1 MRLRAAEEESADL
14 RRQAQDLAGRRSEIE
29 RQRDSFR
36 RQGHDG
42 PLGQG
47 NNDGLLASVLTGIV
61 KGAVEGAV
69 LGGVLKE
76 NAGRRAPRADS
87 GFGGSGGF
95 TLPDFGG
102 GGGSWGGG
110 GGGPLSSGGG
120 DGFSTGGSF

>member
-1 MRLRAAEEESADL
+1 MRVHRGVFRNQVL
-14 RRQAQDLAGRRSEIE
+14 IE
-29 RQRDSFR
+29 RQRDGFR

-42 PLGQG
+42 PLGQVSDD
-47 NNDGLLASVLTGIV
+47 NLLATVLTGIV

-76 NAGRRAPRADS
+76 GAGRRSPRADS

-102 GGGSWGGG
+102 GGGGWGGG
-110 GGGPLSSGGG
+110 SGSGGSSGSSGGG
-120 DGFSTGGSF
+120 DGFRTGGSF